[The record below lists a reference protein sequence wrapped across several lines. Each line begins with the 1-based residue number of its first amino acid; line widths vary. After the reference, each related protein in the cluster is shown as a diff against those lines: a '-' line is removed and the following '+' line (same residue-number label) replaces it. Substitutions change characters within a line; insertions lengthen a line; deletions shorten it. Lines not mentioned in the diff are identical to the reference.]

1 MYVLK
6 CTTRM
11 NLNFSIWIKY
21 WLFGM
26 NVHCVFFIQ
35 NQYTGF
41 MQDFH
46 LFRWNSTTQNLDK
59 QEKTMT
65 KTRRGWKKSSSL
77 MSSPARATRSHGGIP
92 GTLSPSVKRAS
103 PKSESGP
110 PRARM
115 RLSDTPQPTS
125 PMPKKRKSSQS
136 K

>member
-1 MYVLK
+1 MHNQNESKFNDMNKVLIIWDECSLCVFHSK
-6 CTTRM
+6 PVYGTHAGLSPLLVKFNNTKFGQTRENNDKNTTR
-11 NLNFSIWIKY
+11 LEE
-21 WLFGM
+21 
-26 NVHCVFFIQ
+26 
-35 NQYTGF
+35 
-41 MQDFH
+41 DF
-46 LFRWNSTTQNLDK
+46 
-59 QEKTMT
+59 
-65 KTRRGWKKSSSL
+65 L

-125 PMPKKRKSSQS
+125 PMPKKRKSPQS